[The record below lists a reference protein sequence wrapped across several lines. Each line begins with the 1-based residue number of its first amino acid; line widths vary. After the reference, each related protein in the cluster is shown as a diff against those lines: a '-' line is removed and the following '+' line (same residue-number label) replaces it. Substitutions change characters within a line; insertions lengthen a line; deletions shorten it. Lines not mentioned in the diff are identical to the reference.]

1 MDGVNDRDRV
11 QVRLWTSAV
20 QNKVVHVG
28 IDPHISTIG
37 DLRNVIV
44 ASGYAQ
50 SPDDIYMWTE
60 HGTNNTNNTN
70 NDVKVS
76 SSVVDQYLE
85 LPFLDMVTSQLSTN
99 LRVSP
104 DSRFVSE
111 DSNVA
116 MNILSDVLQTFF
128 KVPMNKKNERG
139 KSKVKSNGNK
149 SKEINVNDD
158 DSIRRYMLERFM
170 SLTDLQNQITLRRV
184 GRRYIL
190 NATDS
195 EVVPDVPHI
204 FPFFSSASLHNTT
217 ISNKIH
223 VSNSPYEYELISD
236 AILGAKFIEFTT
248 SEYVKA
254 NKKELHPFYFPVSL
268 SSTSQSSSSLT
279 IKPFR
284 NTLRNVHPTIQV
296 LSARAFSMSV
306 PIIPSAFAPDF
317 LYQVFAIL
325 NNGPVFYHL
334 VNKDDSY
341 QDRYKLDKRYLS
353 IVSRS
358 VVRKW
363 INATPPNIQ
372 KPALHLYIPLID
384 KSIEGMAVVTLDRH
398 FRQHLQIKFPVI
410 GPMRAINDNAIAN
423 ATKRVQELC
432 IDPINIILRSLD
444 APIRIHTISTL
455 LLPSLSYASSHMR
468 WLETHY
474 TVSSSKKPRV
484 DDRSDILPH
493 ISGNMY
499 IYRHVSGFRDP
510 RVVNKMTEIL
520 VYSGASHRHA
530 CDLMHEW
537 FGVSLEEADKLLNL
551 VPSTMGNGRPP
562 GTNNILLHAPVIT
575 VQNNAHVKGV
585 YISPYALKN
594 IINVLFSQPNAA
606 AQKGGGS
613 SANNIINNI
622 ANDVIAEHGTFD
634 RVQTTHHQKT
644 PKGYLLDRMYRADPE
659 LFAGTTYA
667 TTCGFVDGRQPVVI
681 SEEKQKSIDKK
692 YPDSYGGVSIPYGSS
707 EEKAS
712 KNRYICPDIWC
723 PVSEVS
729 MTLAQLEAAGGKCPL
744 PDEET
749 PEHYNKTDYFDGE
762 SRHIGFLDPS
772 KHPKGLC
779 LPCCFRKP
787 GKRIDRCISSSSSS
801 SQGNN
806 NSVQVSPTKEEKAR
820 YVMHFDVVPLPAPG
834 RMGVMPLDLTH
845 AKDVVRLAS
854 SRAPTDTSFSQCIK
868 DILGISELGK
878 IVERMDR
885 FLALGDG
892 FVCSQYMHASDPLRI
907 LQDADLFKQFL
918 SVVSE
923 KGEYAQKFGLTRILT
938 PYLATT
944 KKKRE
949 SLLSDYESMKR
960 SPEQTSLIRELMIFG
975 AHDRF
980 IKKKDAFTLQEQDAI
995 IDLINE
1001 TNDFG
1006 IGIILIRYDGVNNS
1020 VRKVKSPS
1028 QPSTIMLSYT
1038 SRNVCERVVVSNA
1051 NDIALTSTPF
1061 YRGLVSKVWTLDSR
1075 GVIKKKKNHHRIL
1088 THSSGVTVSDIL
1100 DSTLT
1105 LSYESDTSP
1114 YPDLQFEVDTRA
1126 FPVSADEVART
1137 SSSMHREE
1145 MRRKLAT
1152 TIRSDFYLLTEVNH
1166 LRAIATRPP
1175 KNLANAY
1182 KDAIR
1187 IVKKAIG
1194 TKKNEQ
1200 HVDWLAMQLL
1210 LAEEPLMIRYD
1221 IDIEAMQ
1228 DQDAHIIIFDEQ
1240 MFDDVLPIV

>member
-1 MDGVNDRDRV
+1 MDGVK
-11 QVRLWTSAV
+11 VRLWTSAV
-20 QNKVVHVG
+20 QNKVVHVS
-28 IDPHISTIG
+28 IDPHISTVG

-60 HGTNNTNNTN
+60 HGTNTA
-70 NDVKVS
+70 DVKVS
-76 SSVVDQYLE
+76 SSVVDRYLE
-85 LPFLDMVTSQLSTN
+85 LPFLDVVTSQLSTN
-99 LRVSP
+99 LRIYP

-111 DSNVA
+111 DSKVA

-128 KVPMNKKNERG
+128 KMTTTHKKIQG
-139 KSKVKSNGNK
+139 KSTG
-149 SKEINVNDD
+149 INVNDD

-170 SLTDLQNQITLRRV
+170 SLSGLQNQTTLRRV

-204 FPFFSSASLHNTT
+204 FPFFSSASVRNTT

-223 VSNSPYEYELISD
+223 VSDSPYEYELIGD
-236 AILGAKFIEFTT
+236 AILGAKVIEFTT
-248 SEYVKA
+248 SEYV
-254 NKKELHPFYFPVSL
+254 NKKELHPFYFPVSSL
-268 SSTSQSSSSLT
+268 SSSLSPLSPSTSSLT

-284 NTLRNVHPTIQV
+284 NTLRNVHPTVQV

-317 LYQVFAIL
+317 LYQVFATL
-325 NNGPVFYHL
+325 NSGPVFYHL
-334 VNKDDSY
+334 VNKDESY
-341 QDRYKLDKRYLS
+341 NDRYKLDKRYVS

-358 VVRKW
+358 IVRKW

-410 GPMRAINDNAIAN
+410 GPMRAIDDNAIAN
-423 ATKRVQELC
+423 ATKRVQEVC
-432 IDPINIILRSLD
+432 IDPINNILRSLD
-444 APIRIHTISTL
+444 APIRIHTISTTL
-455 LLPSLSYASSHMR
+455 PEDTLLPSLSYASSHMR

-474 TVSSSKKPRV
+474 TVSSSRRPRANNN
-484 DDRSDILPH
+484 RSDILPH

-499 IYRHVSGFRDP
+499 IYRHISGFRDP

-551 VPSTMGNGRPP
+551 VPSMMGNGGRPP

-575 VQNNAHVKGV
+575 VQNNAHIRGV
-585 YISPYALKN
+585 HISPYALKN
-594 IINVLFSQPNAA
+594 IVNVLFSHPNAA
-606 AQKGGGS
+606 AQKGGG
-613 SANNIINNI
+613 IINNI
-622 ANDVIAEHGTFD
+622 ANDVIAEHGTSD
-634 RVQTTHHQKT
+634 IVQTTHHQKT

-749 PEHYNKTDYFDGE
+749 PEHYNKTDYFGGE

-787 GKRIDRCISSSSSS
+787 GKRIDRCISSSS
-801 SQGNN
+801 QGNN
-806 NSVQVSPTKEEKAR
+806 NSIQVPTKEEKAR

-845 AKDVVRLAS
+845 TKDVVRLAS

-892 FVCSQYMHASDPLRI
+892 FVCSRYMHASDPLRI

-923 KGEYAQKFGLTRILT
+923 KA
-938 PYLATT
+938 
-944 KKKRE
+944 
-949 SLLSDYESMKR
+949 
-960 SPEQTSLIRELMIFG
+960 
-975 AHDRF
+975 
-980 IKKKDAFTLQEQDAI
+980 
-995 IDLINE
+995 
-1001 TNDFG
+1001 
-1006 IGIILIRYDGVNNS
+1006 
-1020 VRKVKSPS
+1020 
-1028 QPSTIMLSYT
+1028 
-1038 SRNVCERVVVSNA
+1038 
-1051 NDIALTSTPF
+1051 
-1061 YRGLVSKVWTLDSR
+1061 
-1075 GVIKKKKNHHRIL
+1075 
-1088 THSSGVTVSDIL
+1088 
-1100 DSTLT
+1100 STLKS
-1105 LSYESDTSP
+1105 LD
-1114 YPDLQFEVDTRA
+1114 
-1126 FPVSADEVART
+1126 
-1137 SSSMHREE
+1137 
-1145 MRRKLAT
+1145 
-1152 TIRSDFYLLTEVNH
+1152 
-1166 LRAIATRPP
+1166 
-1175 KNLANAY
+1175 
-1182 KDAIR
+1182 
-1187 IVKKAIG
+1187 
-1194 TKKNEQ
+1194 
-1200 HVDWLAMQLL
+1200 
-1210 LAEEPLMIRYD
+1210 
-1221 IDIEAMQ
+1221 
-1228 DQDAHIIIFDEQ
+1228 
-1240 MFDDVLPIV
+1240 